1 MGRNFSK
8 LCSLITAL
16 LFVSAHSFGQTYN
29 KADLTS
35 EWQLISQQNGVEIFI
50 KEQPCDLNKNGKPV
64 IFSMLKIVNNTS
76 DKKSITYNYIHQY
89 DQGCDGCDENPERV
103 FTIELEGNTQIE
115 EDCSISNAGLSL
127 TIHNPNVTSTWKFE
141 SVAINILS
149 LK

>member
-1 MGRNFSK
+1 MQIISVINQKGGVGKTTTVIN
-8 LCSLITAL
+8 LA
-16 LFVSAHSFGQTYN
+16 AG
-29 KADLTS
+29 LT
-35 EWQLISQQNGVEIFI
+35 N
-50 KEQPCDLNKNGKPV
+50 LNKNGKPV

-149 LK
+149 IK